1 MILTIDI
8 KDNQKANVVL
18 EYLKN
23 LNFVT
28 VGTKNDWADS
38 LNSEQISSIDAGLE
52 DLKNKRLSSYA
63 DVKEKAKKLI
73 EKKK

>member
-8 KDNQKANVVL
+8 KDNHKANTVL
-18 EYLKN
+18 AYLKN

-28 VGTKNDWADS
+28 VETKNDWADS
-38 LNSEQISSIDAGLE
+38 LDSEQNRFVNEGLH
-52 DLKNKRLSSYA
+52 DLANKRVSSYE

-73 EKKK
+73 AKKK